1 MDREPQEDSNGV
13 IESFWDGHGVEFKAK
28 YVFDRENQFL
38 RSMARSRR
46 GVFVESKTRF

>member
-28 YVFDRENQFL
+28 YFFDFRIKPGGAGERL
-38 RSMARSRR
+38 WCAALVRHLGA
-46 GVFVESKTRF
+46 